1 MSENA
6 NSTLN
11 VSTTIKLSEEMKQY
25 NDVGLDYLRKILLAP
40 VYDVAVE
47 TELTSLTKLSTR
59 LKQNIFLKREDQQP
73 VHSFKLRGAYNKLA
87 SLTEQECI
95 HGVIAASAG
104 NHAQGL
110 ALAAN
115 KLGIKATIVMPITT
129 PDIKVDNVRRF
140 GADVRLIGKS
150 YSEAQ
155 AASLDYARDE
165 HKTMIHPFDDADVIA
180 GQGTV
185 AKELLQQLPHAD
197 VVFVPVG
204 GGGLLAGMSVYLK
217 QLRPDIKVI
226 GVEAQDSACLQAAM
240 KAGKPI
246 DLEQVGI
253 FADGV
258 AVKRI
263 GTHTFDL
270 IKRFCDDVIT
280 VNSDEICASIKD
292 IFEQTRVIAEPAGA
306 LSLAGLTKYCLMQE
320 AKTKEDLEK
329 NSLNTE
335 VVPQSLVAVL
345 SGANMNFHSLRYV
358 SERCELGEQKEAIL
372 AVTIPEEKGSFRKFC
387 QTIGGRVITE
397 FNYRFSGDKNG
408 DKNGDKSGNKPENL
422 ADGDKQQAHIFVG
435 LRLAGEENERQHLI
449 ESLSTANYQVTDFTE
464 NELAKLHVRY
474 MVGGKGSAYSLEQ
487 TDSIEQDKNPEKVV
501 QERIFSFEF
510 PEYPGALESFLD
522 TLGEHWNITLFHYR
536 NHGAAFGQVLAG
548 FEVSDEQQL
557 AFFRH
562 LKDLGYQYQEETQ
575 NPSFQ
580 AFLAG

>member
-1 MSENA
+1 MAPEQQNISSA
-6 NSTLN
+6 
-11 VSTTIKLSEEMKQY
+11 EMKQY
-25 NDVGLDYLRKILLAP
+25 HDVGLDYLRRILLAP

-47 TELTSLTKLSTR
+47 TDLTPLTKLSIR
-59 LKQNIFLKREDQQP
+59 LKQHIFLKREDQQP

-87 SLTEQECI
+87 SLTEQQCI

-140 GADVRLIGKS
+140 GAEVRLVGKS
-150 YSEAQ
+150 YNEAQ
-155 AASLDYARDE
+155 AAALEYAQVE
-165 HKTMIHPFDDADVIA
+165 QKTMIHPFDDIDVIA

-185 AKELLQQLPHAD
+185 AKELLQQQPHTE

-204 GGGLLAGMSVYLK
+204 GGGLLAGMAVYLK
-217 QLRPDIKVI
+217 QLKPEIKII
-226 GVEAQDSACLQAAM
+226 GVEAQESACLQAAL
-240 KAGKPI
+240 KAGKPV
-246 DLEQVGI
+246 DLDQVGI

-263 GTHTFDL
+263 GEKTFAL
-270 IKRFCDDVIT
+270 IQQFCDEVIT
-280 VNSDEICASIKD
+280 VSSDEICAAIKD

-306 LSLAGLTKYCLMQE
+306 LSLAGLTKYCQN
-320 AKTKEDLEK
+320 KTLPISEQQQ
-329 NSLNTE
+329 TM
-335 VVPQSLVAVL
+335 VAIL

-372 AVTIPEEKGSFRKFC
+372 AVSIAEQKGSFRKFC
-387 QTIGGRVITE
+387 QAIGGRVITE
-397 FNYRFSGDKNG
+397 FNYRYAGNRYASNSHSSNHSGHN
-408 DKNGDKSGNKPENL
+408 E
-422 ADGDKQQAHIFVG
+422 KQAQIFVG
-435 LRLAGEENERQHLI
+435 IRLTSAENERQQLI
-449 ESLSTANYQVTDFTE
+449 ASLHGANYQVEDFTE

-474 MVGGKGSAYSLEQ
+474 MVGGNGSARSAQ
-487 TDSIEQDKNPEKVV
+487 QIT
-501 QERIFSFEF
+501 QERLFSFEF
-510 PEYPGALESFLD
+510 PEYPGALEKFLD

-557 AFFRH
+557 DFFRH
-562 LKDLGYQYQEETQ
+562 LKELGYQYQEETQ
-575 NPSFQ
+575 NPSYQ

>member
-1 MSENA
+1 MTNS
-6 NSTLN
+6 NST
-11 VSTTIKLSEEMKQY
+11 TRIEILSDEMKQY
-25 NDVGLDYLRKILLAP
+25 NDIGLNYLRKILLAP

-47 TELTSLTKLSTR
+47 TDLTPLTKLSAR
-59 LKQNIFLKREDQQP
+59 LNQSIFLKREDQQP

-87 SLTEQECI
+87 SLSEQQCI
-95 HGVIAASAG
+95 HGVIASSAG

-110 ALAAN
+110 ALAAQ

-140 GADVRLIGKS
+140 GAEVRLIGKS
-150 YSEAQ
+150 YNEAQ

-165 HKTMIHPFDDADVIA
+165 QKTMIHPFDDEDVIA

-185 AKELLQQLPHAD
+185 AKELLQQQPYAE

-204 GGGLLAGMSVYLK
+204 GGGLLAGMAVYLK
-217 QLRPDIKVI
+217 QLKPEIKVI
-226 GVEAQDSACLQAAM
+226 GVEAEDSACLVAAM
-240 KAGKPI
+240 QAGKPV

-270 IKRFCDDVIT
+270 IKRFCDEVIT

-306 LSLAGLTKYCLMQE
+306 LSLAGLTKYCLQNE
-320 AKTKEDLEK
+320 NKTQNPQQNAKQ
-329 NSLNTE
+329 NM
-335 VVPQSLVAVL
+335 VAIL

-372 AVTIPEEKGSFRKFC
+372 AVTIPEQKGSFRQFC
-387 QTIGGRVITE
+387 QSLGGRVITE
-397 FNYRFSGDKNG
+397 FNYRYSGKNTE
-408 DKNGDKSGNKPENL
+408 K
-422 ADGDKQQAHIFVG
+422 AQIFVG
-435 LRLAGEENERQHLI
+435 VRLSGEQSEHQALI
-449 ESLSTANYQVTDFTE
+449 NSLTAAHYQVNDFTN

-474 MVGGKGSAYSLEQ
+474 MVGGHGSAYSPEQ
-487 TDSIEQDKNPEKVV
+487 AKSPEQEKAAEQIA
-501 QERIFSFEF
+501 QERLFSFEF
-510 PEYPGALESFLD
+510 PEYPGALENFLD

-548 FEVSDEQQL
+548 FEVNDEQQL
-557 AFFRH
+557 DFFRH
-562 LKDLGYQYQEETQ
+562 LKALGYQYKEETQ
-575 NPSFQ
+575 NPSYQ